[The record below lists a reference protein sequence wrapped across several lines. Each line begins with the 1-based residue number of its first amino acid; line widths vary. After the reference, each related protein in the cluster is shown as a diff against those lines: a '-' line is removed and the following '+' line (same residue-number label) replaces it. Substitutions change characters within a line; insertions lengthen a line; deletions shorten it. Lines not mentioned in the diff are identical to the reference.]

1 MIIEMATGKNPW
13 GSFDNPMA
21 AMVKIGM
28 SEATP
33 PVPET
38 LSSAAQAF
46 IRLCTQRDA
55 TLRPDATSLL
65 SHEALQNVGIDG

>member
-1 MIIEMATGKNPW
+1 
-13 GSFDNPMA
+13 MA